1 MCLSFQDPIHI
12 ILWKYANISNSAL
25 NLRYK
30 KRTTTTTKTQLFLI
44 KFVGMYEYFYCFLL
58 HLKLNTPSSIVNR
71 EKKKEKLFT
80 IFRHEKKTD
89 EVEPHGIHSCALVEQ
104 NPLPWLILGAVSC
117 LQSAICRHQMWLRG
131 KITARRKTD
140 RIWWHDFCPRESKV
154 LGKSRTSHLS
164 AWHNSLSCL

>member
-58 HLKLNTPSSIVNR
+58 HLKLNTPSSIVDR
-71 EKKKEKLFT
+71 EKKKRNCSLS
-80 IFRHEKKTD
+80 FRHEKKID

-140 RIWWHDFCPRESKV
+140 RIWWHGFCPRESKV